1 MKHPLLIAFFLTL
14 FAFLALSATAQEKAT
29 ALALPDSLVG
39 KLKENRQNDDV
50 RGKALVDIIEY
61 LFEHRQHEAA
71 LPYIKELRNL
81 KYYNEGDYYQ
91 VALCDYYYACYIGKN
106 DPREAL
112 QWADKSLEALKNTI
126 ENKDTSKLYARIKL
140 AKSGCLVL
148 LNLLPEAYNST
159 QEGIEMAEKISDSVL
174 LGKLYNN
181 MGIMYLQADRIQ
193 ESFSSFQ
200 KSLRNLP
207 NNFEA
212 LYNLCIAH
220 SVAKELDSTYQ
231 YYDSAYF
238 YKEHLLVAARNRQDT
253 TATYYRTGCMKS
265 FERKYDEAILFLLQA
280 YENMR
285 ENENIEQFGLDFY
298 NMWGTLRE
306 LSLVSLNMGHLDQAL
321 EFIDKA
327 IQMAETSNHIDA
339 LASSF
344 GIKSDILSRK
354 GDYKAAYEYAQKQQ
368 ECNAE
373 LNQLQDV
380 VKLSQYE
387 RDLLLRESEEQLR
400 YEKQKQQT
408 TWIVAGLLAFFSI
421 LVAILL
427 VVYNRK
433 RRRMLELELD
443 AQHREMT
450 SKALNQMHVNEVL
463 GDVVEKLSKIQ
474 NTPNGGGTSLTSTIH
489 DLKEMVDDG
498 SKKDFDYYFVQVH
511 PDFYKHLSADFPDLT
526 PNDLRLCAF
535 VVAKLNIKEIAELNN
550 MSADSVKNARSRLR
564 KKLGLTDPNASL
576 LTFLSK
582 Y

>member
-1 MKHPLLIAFFLTL
+1 MKKLLLIL
-14 FAFLALSATAQEKAT
+14 FAFIAFSATSQVMAT
-29 ALALPDSLVG
+29 TLALPDSLVG

-50 RGKALVDIIEY
+50 RGKALADIIEY

-81 KYYNEGDYYQ
+81 KYYTEGDHYQ

-148 LNLLPEAYNST
+148 LNLLPEAYNNT
-159 QEGIEMAEKISDSVL
+159 QEGIVMAEKVTDSIL

-368 ECNAE
+368 ECNGE
-373 LNQLQDV
+373 LYQLQDV

-463 GDVVEKLSKIQ
+463 GDVVDKLSKIQ
-474 NTPNGGGTSLTSTIH
+474 DSPNGESASLSATIH

-535 VVAKLNIKEIAELNN
+535 VVAKLNIKEIADLNN

>member
-1 MKHPLLIAFFLTL
+1 MKKLLLIL
-14 FAFLALSATAQEKAT
+14 FAFIAFSATSQVMAT
-29 ALALPDSLVG
+29 TLALPDSLVG

-50 RGKALVDIIEY
+50 RGKALADIIEY

-81 KYYNEGDYYQ
+81 KYYTEGDYYQ

-148 LNLLPEAYNST
+148 LNLLPEAYNNT
-159 QEGIEMAEKISDSVL
+159 QEGIVMAEKVTDSIL

-368 ECNAE
+368 ECNGE
-373 LNQLQDV
+373 LYQLQDV

-400 YEKQKQQT
+400 YEKQKQHT

-421 LVAILL
+421 LIAVLL
-427 VVYNRK
+427 VLFNRK

-463 GDVVEKLSKIQ
+463 GDVVDKLSKIQ
-474 NTPNGGGTSLTSTIH
+474 DSPNGESASLSATIH

-535 VVAKLNIKEIAELNN
+535 VVAKLNIKEIADLNN

-576 LTFLSK
+576 LAFLSK

>member
-1 MKHPLLIAFFLTL
+1 
-14 FAFLALSATAQEKAT
+14 
-29 ALALPDSLVG
+29 
-39 KLKENRQNDDV
+39 
-50 RGKALVDIIEY
+50 
-61 LFEHRQHEAA
+61 
-71 LPYIKELRNL
+71 
-81 KYYNEGDYYQ
+81 
-91 VALCDYYYACYIGKN
+91 
-106 DPREAL
+106 
-112 QWADKSLEALKNTI
+112 
-126 ENKDTSKLYARIKL
+126 
-140 AKSGCLVL
+140 
-148 LNLLPEAYNST
+148 
-159 QEGIEMAEKISDSVL
+159 
-174 LGKLYNN
+174 
-181 MGIMYLQADRIQ
+181 MYLQADRIQ

>member
-1 MKHPLLIAFFLTL
+1 MKSLLRSIFLTL

-50 RGKALVDIIEY
+50 RGKALADIIEY

-81 KYYNEGDYYQ
+81 KYYTEGDYYQ
-91 VALCDYYYACYIGKN
+91 VALCDYYYACYLGKN

-126 ENKDTSKLYARIKL
+126 ENKDTGKLYARIKL

-148 LNLLPEAYNST
+148 LNLLPEAYNNT
-159 QEGIEMAEKISDSVL
+159 QEGIEMAEKINDSVL

-181 MGIMYLQADRIQ
+181 MGMMYLKTDRIQ
-193 ESFSSFQ
+193 ESIN
-200 KSLRNLP
+200 SLHNSLKNLS

-212 LYNLCIAH
+212 LYNLCLAH

-238 YKEHLLVAARNRQDT
+238 YKEQLLAAARNRQDT
-253 TATYYRTGCMKS
+253 TAFYYRAGCMKS
-265 FERKYDEAILFLLQA
+265 FEKKYDEAVRFLLQA
-280 YENMR
+280 YENVQV
-285 ENENIEQFGLDFY
+285 NENMEQFGLDFY
-298 NMWGTLRE
+298 NMWGTLTE
-306 LSLVSLNMGHLDQAL
+306 LSRVLLNMGYLDQAQ

-327 IQMAETSNHIDA
+327 IQLAETSNHIDA
-339 LASSF
+339 IANSY
-344 GIKSDILSRK
+344 GIKSDIWSRK

-368 ECNAE
+368 ECNGE

-400 YEKQKQQT
+400 CEKQKQQT

-421 LVAILL
+421 LIAILL
-427 VVYNRK
+427 VLFNRK
-433 RRRMLELELD
+433 RHRMLEQELD

>member
-14 FAFLALSATAQEKAT
+14 FAFMALPASAQEKAT

-50 RGKALVDIIEY
+50 RGKALADIIEY

-81 KYYNEGDYYQ
+81 KYYTEGDYYQ

-354 GDYKAAYEYAQKQQ
+354 GDYKAAYDYAQKQQ

>member
-1 MKHPLLIAFFLTL
+1 MKSLLRSIFLTL

-50 RGKALVDIIEY
+50 RGKALADIIEY

-81 KYYNEGDYYQ
+81 KYYTEGDYYQ
-91 VALCDYYYACYIGKN
+91 VALCDYYYACYLGKT

-112 QWADKSLEALKNTI
+112 QWADKALEALKNTI
-126 ENKDTSKLYARIKL
+126 ENKDTRKLYARIKL

-148 LNLLPEAYNST
+148 LNLLPEAYNNT
-159 QEGIEMAEKISDSVL
+159 QEGIEMAEKINDSIL

-181 MGIMYLQADRIQ
+181 MGLMYLKTNRIQ
-193 ESFSSFQ
+193 ESIN
-200 KSLRNLP
+200 SLHNSLKNLS

-212 LYNLCIAH
+212 LYNLSLAH
-220 SVAKELDSTYQ
+220 SFAKELDSTYQ

-238 YKEHLLVAARNRQDT
+238 YKDQLLAAARNRQDT
-253 TATYYRTGCMKS
+253 TAFYYRAGCMKS
-265 FERKYDEAILFLLQA
+265 FEKKYDEAIQFLLQA
-280 YENMR
+280 YGNMQVNENM
-285 ENENIEQFGLDFY
+285 EQFGLDFY
-298 NMWGTLRE
+298 NMWGTLTE
-306 LSLVSLNMGHLDQAL
+306 LSRVSLNMGYPDQAL

-327 IQMAETSNHIDA
+327 IQLVEKSNHIDV
-339 LASSF
+339 LANSY
-344 GIKSDILSRK
+344 GIKSDIWSRK

-576 LTFLSK
+576 LAFLSK

>member
-1 MKHPLLIAFFLTL
+1 MKKLLLIL
-14 FAFLALSATAQEKAT
+14 FAFIAFSATSQVMAT
-29 ALALPDSLVG
+29 TLALPDSLVG

-50 RGKALVDIIEY
+50 RGKALADIIEY

-81 KYYNEGDYYQ
+81 KYYTEGDYYQ

-148 LNLLPEAYNST
+148 LNLLPEAYNNT
-159 QEGIEMAEKISDSVL
+159 QEGIVMAEKVTDSIL

-368 ECNAE
+368 ECNGE
-373 LNQLQDV
+373 LYQLQDV

-463 GDVVEKLSKIQ
+463 GDVVDKLSKIQ
-474 NTPNGGGTSLTSTIH
+474 DSPNGESASLSATIH

-535 VVAKLNIKEIAELNN
+535 VVAKLNIKEIADLNN

>member
-14 FAFLALSATAQEKAT
+14 FAFMALPASAQNEAT
-29 ALALPDSLVG
+29 TLALPDSLVG

-50 RGKALVDIIEY
+50 RGKALADIIEY

-81 KYYNEGDYYQ
+81 KYYTEGDYYQ

>member
-1 MKHPLLIAFFLTL
+1 MKSLLRSIFLTL

-50 RGKALVDIIEY
+50 RGKALADIIEY

-81 KYYNEGDYYQ
+81 KYYTEGDYYQ
-91 VALCDYYYACYIGKN
+91 VALCDYYYACYLGKN

-126 ENKDTSKLYARIKL
+126 ENKDTGKLYARIKL

-148 LNLLPEAYNST
+148 LNLLPEAYNNT
-159 QEGIEMAEKISDSVL
+159 QEGIEMAEKINDSVL

-181 MGIMYLQADRIQ
+181 MGMMYLKTDRIQ
-193 ESFSSFQ
+193 ESIN
-200 KSLRNLP
+200 SLHNSLKNLS

-212 LYNLCIAH
+212 LYNLCLAH

-238 YKEHLLVAARNRQDT
+238 YKEQLLAAARNRQDT
-253 TATYYRTGCMKS
+253 TAFYYRAGCMKS
-265 FERKYDEAILFLLQA
+265 FEKKYDEAVRFLLQA
-280 YENMR
+280 YENVQV
-285 ENENIEQFGLDFY
+285 NENMEQFGLDFY
-298 NMWGTLRE
+298 NMWGTLTE
-306 LSLVSLNMGHLDQAL
+306 LSRVLLNMGYLDQAL

-327 IQMAETSNHIDA
+327 IQLAETSNHIDA
-339 LASSF
+339 IANSY
-344 GIKSDILSRK
+344 GIKSDIWSRK

-368 ECNAE
+368 ECNGE

-387 RDLLLRESEEQLR
+387 RDLLLRESEEKLR
-400 YEKQKQQT
+400 CEKQKQQT

-421 LVAILL
+421 LIAILL
-427 VVYNRK
+427 VLFNRK
-433 RRRMLELELD
+433 RHRMLEQELD

-576 LTFLSK
+576 LAFLSK

>member
-14 FAFLALSATAQEKAT
+14 FAFMALPASAQNEAT
-29 ALALPDSLVG
+29 TLALPDSLVG

-50 RGKALVDIIEY
+50 RGKALADIIEY

-81 KYYNEGDYYQ
+81 KYYTEGDYYQ

-112 QWADKSLEALKNTI
+112 QWADKALEALKNTI

-576 LTFLSK
+576 LAFLSK

>member
-1 MKHPLLIAFFLTL
+1 MKSLLRSIFLTL

-50 RGKALVDIIEY
+50 RGKALADIIEY

-81 KYYNEGDYYQ
+81 KYYTEGDYYQ
-91 VALCDYYYACYIGKN
+91 VALCDYYYACYLGKN

-126 ENKDTSKLYARIKL
+126 ENKDTGKLYARIKL

-148 LNLLPEAYNST
+148 LNLLPEAYNNT
-159 QEGIEMAEKISDSVL
+159 QEGIEMAEKINDSVL

-181 MGIMYLQADRIQ
+181 MGMMYLKTDRIQ
-193 ESFSSFQ
+193 ESIN
-200 KSLRNLP
+200 SLHNSLKNLS

-212 LYNLCIAH
+212 LYNLCLAH

-238 YKEHLLVAARNRQDT
+238 YKEQLLAAARNRQDT
-253 TATYYRTGCMKS
+253 TAFYYRAGCMKS
-265 FERKYDEAILFLLQA
+265 FEKKYDEAVRFLLQA
-280 YENMR
+280 YENVQV
-285 ENENIEQFGLDFY
+285 NENMEQFGLDFY
-298 NMWGTLRE
+298 NMWGTLTE
-306 LSLVSLNMGHLDQAL
+306 LSRVLLNMGYLDQAL

-327 IQMAETSNHIDA
+327 IQLAETSNHIDA
-339 LASSF
+339 IANSY
-344 GIKSDILSRK
+344 GIKSDIWSRK

-368 ECNAE
+368 ECNGE

-400 YEKQKQQT
+400 CEKQKQQT

-421 LVAILL
+421 LIAILL
-427 VVYNRK
+427 VLFNRK
-433 RRRMLELELD
+433 RHRMLEQELD

-576 LTFLSK
+576 LAFLSK